1 MIWIETPSNP
11 CLKISDLAAVAKI
24 AHSRDFEI
32 LFVVDNT
39 MMTSYFQRPL
49 ELGADVAFYSLTK
62 YMNGHNDVLGGALVT
77 NNSILHENLKSNQIT
92 TGSLLSPFDCYLVN
106 RGIKTLSLRMTRHC
120 ENALEV
126 ARYLESHPKVTK
138 VTHPGL
144 PSHPQYEF
152 AKNIGSNRAGFVLF
166 ELDGSAVDAKK
177 FIQNLRV
184 FICSGSI
191 GSFGSMVLLPSV

>member
-11 CLKISDLAAVAKI
+11 CLKIHDIAAIAKI
-24 AHSRDFEI
+24 AHSRNDSEI
-32 LFVVDNT
+32 IFAVDNT
-39 MMTSYFQRPL
+39 IMTAYYQRPL
-49 ELGADVAFYSLTK
+49 ELGADVIFYSLTK

-77 NNSILHENLKSNQIT
+77 NNSILHDNLKSDQIS

-106 RGIKTLSLRMTRHC
+106 RGLKTLSLRMTRHC
-120 ENALEV
+120 ENALAV
-126 ARYLESHPKVTK
+126 ARHLESHPKIVK

-144 PSHPQYEF
+144 PSHPQYEL
-152 AKNIGSNRAGFVLF
+152 AKKLGSNRCGIVLAQLRGTVT
-166 ELDGSAVDAKK
+166 EAKN

-191 GSFGSMVLLPSV
+191 GSFGSMILIP